1 VRDGLG
7 RRRRI
12 DWASPDGSR
21 TATTWEAEYDALG
34 RRTKKV
40 VHRTA
45 PDGTPVRDEWRF
57 SLRSDVIT
65 MPDRHDHHRR
75 NAHSG
80 LRVKVTSPPPG
91 PPEGPNSYSPA

>member
-1 VRDGLG
+1 MHEPAVQLRARARLRVVIGE
-7 RRRRI
+7 
-12 DWASPDGSR
+12 
-21 TATTWEAEYDALG
+21 TTALG
-34 RRTKKV
+34 LSVLMAIANLFAGIGLPAHGGLR
-40 VHRTA
+40 
-45 PDGTPVRDEWRF
+45 PIES

>member
-1 VRDGLG
+1 VGALFHYSTEEGD
-7 RRRRI
+7 
-12 DWASPDGSR
+12 DEDDDASNWR
-21 TATTWEAEYDALG
+21 TNAVGPNGVDPMRPNPAAMVG
-34 RRTKKV
+34 
-40 VHRTA
+40 TA
-45 PDGTPVRDEWRF
+45 STG